1 MRRGRVRRRGRH
13 GTTLLDYVKA
23 ITMTMMEAHDRLYVE
38 QADFARTIPIPT
50 LGVGTTEFD
59 ITPDRAAALY
69 QSGRDAAADFLDRW
83 DFDAY
88 IRAYR
93 SGDARRAAPRR
104 GRAPGSK
111 PPPE

>member
-1 MRRGRVRRRGRH
+1 
-13 GTTLLDYVKA
+13 
-23 ITMTMMEAHDRLYVE
+23 MTMMEAHDRLYVE

-69 QSGRDAAADFLDRW
+69 QSGRDAAADFLDHW

-93 SGDARRAAPRR
+93 SGDARRPRR
-104 GRAPGSK
+104 DAVAARLQAAA
-111 PPPE
+111 